1 MTATISSTHAALA
14 KQHFIINQ
22 LINVNVVTAVD
33 AVHANQDCKLEA
45 KGVAVAEHLE
55 FIIVSKSCLN
65 LHFQNL

>member
-1 MTATISSTHAALA
+1 M
-14 KQHFIINQ
+14 
-22 LINVNVVTAVD
+22 NVVTAVD